1 MIDLSPDECIARIEQ
16 EHPFEARVNDGA
28 FEVRIRD
35 YAAHVCTAIH
45 AGHRMRDE
53 LLSKCALS
61 ESERLY
67 EEDPLTDTLVANQP
81 VTVFARDSRFEYD
94 LNRAPEACIY
104 EEAWGKAV
112 WKQPLTETE
121 RRTSLDKHAAFY
133 AVLGALYRKLESLHP
148 AVLTYDVHSYNWQR
162 PGMGDTPVFN
172 VGTEQIDMARW
183 EGAVN
188 QWVAELSRIRL
199 PDIPIRA
206 AINEVFF
213 GRGYHATFVRE
224 NLPNT
229 LILPSE
235 VKKIF
240 MDENTGTPLPDILA
254 SLHQQFEDAITRH
267 ASTFVET
274 CKQEP
279 GNENRCPEP

>member
-1 MIDLSPDECIARIEQ
+1 MIELTHDECIARIEQ
-16 EHPFEARVNDGA
+16 GETFEARVNGGA
-28 FEVRIRD
+28 FEIRIRD

-45 AGHRMRDE
+45 AGHRMRDD
-53 LLSKCALS
+53 LLPKCALS

-67 EEDPLTDTLVANQP
+67 EEDPFTDTLVENQP

-121 RRTSLDKHAAFY
+121 RQTSLDKHAAFY

-148 AVLTYDVHSYNWQR
+148 AVLTYDVHSYNWRR

-172 VGTEQIDMARW
+172 VGTEQIDMTRW
-183 EGAVN
+183 ADAVN
-188 QWVAELSRIRL
+188 LWVAELARIRL

-213 GRGYHATFVRE
+213 GRGYHATFVRQ
-224 NLPNT
+224 NLSNT

-240 MDENTGTPLPDILA
+240 MDEKTGEPFPDILNL
-254 SLHQQFEDAITRH
+254 LHEQFENAITHH
-267 ASTFVET
+267 ASAFAEMTN
-274 CKQEP
+274 KGQGP
-279 GNENRCPEP
+279 G

>member
-1 MIDLSPDECIARIEQ
+1 MIDLTHDECIARIDKGET
-16 EHPFEARVNDGA
+16 FEARVDDGA
-28 FEVRIRD
+28 FEIHIRA
-35 YAAHVCTAIH
+35 YTAHVCTAIH

-53 LLSKCALS
+53 LLPKCALS

-67 EEDPLTDTLVANQP
+67 EEDPYTDTLVANQP
-81 VTVFARDSRFEYD
+81 ITVFARDTRFEYD

-121 RRTSLDKHAAFY
+121 RQTSLDKHAAFY

-148 AVLTYDVHSYNWQR
+148 AVLTYDIHSYNWRR

-172 VGTEQIDMARW
+172 VGTEQVDMQRW
-183 EGAVN
+183 ETAVN
-188 QWVAELSRIRL
+188 RWVEELAGIRL
-199 PDIPIRA
+199 PDIEVRA
-206 AINEVFF
+206 AINEVFY
-213 GRGYHATFVRE
+213 GRGYHATFVRD
-224 NLPNT
+224 NLENT

-240 MDENTGTPLPDILA
+240 MDENTGETFPAILDT
-254 SLHQQFEDAITRH
+254 LHEQFETAISRH
-267 ASTFVET
+267 ATEFVELT
-274 CKQEP
+274 T
-279 GNENRCPEP
+279 

>member
-1 MIDLSPDECIARIEQ
+1 MIELTHDECIARIEQ
-16 EHPFEARVNDGA
+16 SETFAARVNGGA
-28 FEVRIRD
+28 FEICIRD

-45 AGHRMRDE
+45 AGHRMREE
-53 LLSKCALS
+53 LLPKCALS

-67 EEDPLTDTLVANQP
+67 EEDPFTDTLVENQP

-112 WKQPLTETE
+112 WKQPLTENE
-121 RRTSLDKHAAFY
+121 RQTSLDKHTAFY

-148 AVLTYDVHSYNWQR
+148 AVLTYDVHSYNWRR

-172 VGTEQIDMARW
+172 VGTEQIDMPRW
-183 EGAVN
+183 SDAVN
-188 QWVAELSRIRL
+188 QWVAELARIRL
-199 PDIPIRA
+199 PDLPIRA

-224 NLPNT
+224 NLSNT

-240 MDENTGTPLPDILA
+240 MDETTSEPLPDILTP
-254 SLHQQFEDAITRH
+254 LHEQFENAITRH
-267 ASTFVET
+267 ASAFVEMH
-274 CKQEP
+274 
-279 GNENRCPEP
+279 NER